1 MVILD
6 IEHCPIPS
14 VTTQTLGRD
23 DFVGGAASAVVT
35 GFLWRTWSPSGSH
48 TAGQNDDAA
57 AAV

>member
-1 MVILD
+1 MMAPRVFKLQSVSRPRVCVVTLD

-35 GFLWRTWSPSGSH
+35 GFL
-48 TAGQNDDAA
+48 
-57 AAV
+57 